1 VEVCA
6 RRTSMCGSLDK
17 ERALSKLF
25 RDLNPFE
32 GEARARVNR
41 QLSELGLVEPTYFFG
56 QFELKARVDTFRDL
70 KELAYQYGGEIEVD
84 YEAGSF
90 YSRASKVFTI
100 VEIQGV
106 KVYLC
111 AYASEDEVEEHGLW

>member
-1 VEVCA
+1 
-6 RRTSMCGSLDK
+6 M
-17 ERALSKLF
+17 F

-41 QLSELGLVEPTYFFG
+41 QLSELGMVEPTYYFG
-56 QFELKARVDTFRDL
+56 QFELKARVDTLRDL
-70 KELAYQYGGEIEVD
+70 REFADQYGGEIEVD
-84 YEAGSF
+84 HEAGSF

-100 VEIQGV
+100 IEIEGV

-111 AYASEDEVEEHGLW
+111 AYASEEEAEELGL